1 MNDFFYDC
9 MTNGYMMLSSGST
22 GPQKKLWQS
31 VTKIKAANSVAREVQ
46 GIDKNSSIYTVCKL
60 DHAGGLL
67 AQSLPAY
74 EVGANVEVEHF
85 NHVQWCKRIGEF
97 THSHLTPK
105 MARVITKSK
114 QWVELDLTGIT
125 ITCGS
130 DRVTSDIINKF
141 TSKGATFIVNWGM
154 TEIGPIVINK
164 TYKPGDLAGDYKDYT
179 IMGDVTYCNYQ
190 VAEDNELWVESD
202 ICIYRGWFPTGDLV
216 KVHGE
221 NMYYIGRKNA

>member
-1 MNDFFYDC
+1 MC
-9 MTNGYMMLSSGST
+9 
-22 GPQKKLWQS
+22 
-31 VTKIKAANSVAREVQ
+31 KI
-46 GIDKNSSIYTVCKL
+46 

-85 NHVQWCKRIGEF
+85 NHVRWCKRIGQF

-114 QWVELDLTGIT
+114 QWADLDLTGIT

-130 DRVTSDIINKF
+130 DRVPSDTINKF
-141 TSKGATFIVNWGM
+141 TSKGATFIANWGM
-154 TEIGPIVINK
+154 TEIGPIVINR

-179 IMGDVTYCNYQ
+179 IMGDVTYCNYR
-190 VAEDNELWVESD
+190 VADDNELWVESD

-221 NMYYIGRKNA
+221 NMYYIGRKDA